1 LANSAKKAGYKIGV
15 IDAFLDEE
23 TVLLSSLAFKATY
36 THQFGFDIVELEKL
50 IKQKFLNS
58 IVVVGSGF
66 EINPEQINHISKY
79 APVLSNSTEIINTV
93 KHPKSLEK
101 LLNEEF
107 IRYPFTTF
115 QRNECGDNKTFLL
128 KEIGAMGGGHVQ
140 RKSRLSNIQ
149 PLVNKNF
156 YYQEFIKGNVFS
168 AVFLAN
174 GDRATLIGLN
184 QHLKSNQF
192 SDQPFLYEGAISIIS
207 KNQKDVDKVNAIINK
222 ITKKISLV
230 GLCGIDFIIDEYGVI
245 FVIDVNPRPP
255 STFELHESEQS
266 LFPAHLAC
274 FQGDLIH
281 YLSDNDKCSRGHV
294 IYYAKEDT
302 IIYEELNWPE
312 WVKDRP
318 SSRQTISVK
327 NPICSIF
334 AEGDSE
340 TQVENILYKRLEE
353 IELFVKS
360 I

>member
-1 LANSAKKAGYKIGV
+1 MANSAKKAGYKVGV

-115 QRNECGDNKTFLL
+115 QRNECSDNKTFLL

-149 PLVNKNF
+149 PLANKNF

-255 STFELHESEQS
+255 STFELHESKQS

-281 YLSDNDKCSRGHV
+281 YLSDNDKCSRGHA

>member
-1 LANSAKKAGYKIGV
+1 MANSAKKAGYKVGV

-23 TVLLSSLAFKATY
+23 TVSVSSLAFKVTY
-36 THQFGFDIVELEKL
+36 SYQFGFDIVELERL
-50 IKQKFLNS
+50 IKQKFLDS

-66 EINPEQINHISKY
+66 EINPGQIDYISKY
-79 APVLSNSTEIINTV
+79 ASVLSNNTETINTV
-93 KHPKSLEK
+93 KHPKFLEN

-156 YYQEFIKGNVFS
+156 YYQKFIEGNVFS

-174 GDRATLIGLN
+174 RDRATLIGLN

-192 SDQPFLYEGAISIIS
+192 SDQPFLYEGAISVVL
-207 KNQKDVDKVNAIINK
+207 KNQKDVNKVNAIINK

-230 GLCGIDFIIDEYGVI
+230 GLCGVDFIIDEYGVM

-255 STFELHESEQS
+255 STFELHESKQS
-266 LFPAHLAC
+266 LFAAHLAC

-281 YLSDNDKCSRGHV
+281 YLSDNNKYSRGHA

-302 IIYEELNWPE
+302 IINEELNWPE

-318 SSRQTISVK
+318 LRKQTIAAK

-360 I
+360 R

>member
-1 LANSAKKAGYKIGV
+1 MVNSAKKAGYKVGI

-23 TVLLSSLAFKATY
+23 TVLLSSLSFKATY
-36 THQFGFDIVELEKL
+36 THQLGFDIVELEKL
-50 IKQKFLNS
+50 IKQEFLNS

-66 EINPEQINHISKY
+66 EVNPEQINHISKY
-79 APVLSNSTEIINTV
+79 ASVLSNNTEAINTV

-101 LLNEEF
+101 ILNEEF
-107 IRYPFTTF
+107 ISYPFTTF
-115 QRNECGDNKTFLL
+115 QQNECDDNKAFLL

-140 RKSRLSNIQ
+140 RKSRLSNQ
-149 PLVNKNF
+149 SLANNNF
-156 YYQEFIKGNVFS
+156 YYQEFIKGNVLS

-174 GDRATLIGLN
+174 RDKATLIGLN

-192 SDQPFLYEGAISIIS
+192 SDQPFLYEGAISIIL
-207 KNQKDVDKVNAIINK
+207 KNQKDLDKVNMIINK

-230 GLCGIDFIIDEYGVI
+230 GLCGVDFIIDESGVI

-255 STFELHESEQS
+255 STFELHEYKQP

-274 FQGDLIH
+274 FEGDLIH
-281 YLSDNDKCSRGHV
+281 YLSDNDKYSRGHV

-302 IIYEELNWPE
+302 VIYEEINWPK

-318 SSRQTISVK
+318 SSGQKISAK
-327 NPICSIF
+327 DPICSIF
-334 AEGDSE
+334 AEGHSE

>member
-1 LANSAKKAGYKIGV
+1 MANSAKKAGYKVGV

-23 TVLLSSLAFKATY
+23 TVSVSSLAFKATY
-36 THQFGFDIVELEKL
+36 SYQFGFDIVELERL
-50 IKQKFLNS
+50 IKQKFLDS

-66 EINPEQINHISKY
+66 EINPGQIDYISKY
-79 APVLSNSTEIINTV
+79 ASVLSNSTETINTV
-93 KHPKSLEK
+93 KHPKSLEN

-140 RKSRLSNIQ
+140 RKSQLSNIQ

-156 YYQEFIKGNVFS
+156 YYQKFIEGNVFS

-174 GDRATLIGLN
+174 RDRATLIGLN

-192 SDQPFLYEGAISIIS
+192 SDQPFLYEGAISVVL
-207 KNQKDVDKVNAIINK
+207 KNQKDVNKVNAIINK

-230 GLCGIDFIIDEYGVI
+230 GLCGVDFIIDEYGVM

-255 STFELHESEQS
+255 STFELHESKQS
-266 LFPAHLAC
+266 LFAAHLAC

-281 YLSDNDKCSRGHV
+281 YLSDNNKYSRGHA

-302 IIYEELNWPE
+302 IINEELNWPE

-318 SSRQTISVK
+318 LRKQTIAAK

-360 I
+360 R

>member
-1 LANSAKKAGYKIGV
+1 MANSAKKAGYKVGV

-23 TVLLSSLAFKATY
+23 TVSVSSLAFKATY
-36 THQFGFDIVELEKL
+36 SYQFGFDIVELERL
-50 IKQKFLNS
+50 IKQKFLDS

-66 EINPEQINHISKY
+66 EINPGQIDYISKY
-79 APVLSNSTEIINTV
+79 ASVLSNSTETINTV
-93 KHPKSLEK
+93 KHPKSLEN

-140 RKSRLSNIQ
+140 RKSQLSNIQ

-156 YYQEFIKGNVFS
+156 YYQKFIEGNVFS

-174 GDRATLIGLN
+174 RDRASLIGLN

-192 SDQPFLYEGAISIIS
+192 SDQPFLYEGAISVVL
-207 KNQKDVDKVNAIINK
+207 KNQKDVNKVNAIINK

-230 GLCGIDFIIDEYGVI
+230 GLCGVDFIIDEYGVM

-255 STFELHESEQS
+255 STFELHESKQS
-266 LFPAHLAC
+266 LFAAHLAC

-281 YLSDNDKCSRGHV
+281 YFSDNNKYSRGHA

-302 IIYEELNWPE
+302 IINEELNWPE

-318 SSRQTISVK
+318 LRKQTIAAK

-360 I
+360 R

>member
-1 LANSAKKAGYKIGV
+1 MANSAKKAGYKVGV

-23 TVLLSSLAFKATY
+23 TVSVSSLAFKATY
-36 THQFGFDIVELEKL
+36 SYQFGFDIVELERL
-50 IKQKFLNS
+50 IKQKFLDS

-66 EINPEQINHISKY
+66 EINPGQIDYISKY
-79 APVLSNSTEIINTV
+79 ASVLSNSTETINTV
-93 KHPKSLEK
+93 KHPKSLEN

-140 RKSRLSNIQ
+140 RKSQLSNIQ

-156 YYQEFIKGNVFS
+156 YYQKFIEGNVFS

-174 GDRATLIGLN
+174 RDRASLIGLN

-192 SDQPFLYEGAISIIS
+192 SDQPFLYEGAISVVL
-207 KNQKDVDKVNAIINK
+207 KNQKDVNKVNAIINK

-230 GLCGIDFIIDEYGVI
+230 GLCGVDFIIDEYGVM

-255 STFELHESEQS
+255 STFELHESKQS
-266 LFPAHLAC
+266 LFAAHLAC

-281 YLSDNDKCSRGHV
+281 YLSDNNKYSRGHA

-302 IIYEELNWPE
+302 IINEELNWPE

-318 SSRQTISVK
+318 LRKQTIAAK

-360 I
+360 R

>member
-1 LANSAKKAGYKIGV
+1 LANSAKKAGYKVGV

-23 TVLLSSLAFKATY
+23 TVSVSSLAFKATY
-36 THQFGFDIVELEKL
+36 SYQFGFDIVELERL
-50 IKQKFLNS
+50 IKQKFLDS

-66 EINPEQINHISKY
+66 EINPGQIDYISKY
-79 APVLSNSTEIINTV
+79 ASVLSNSTETINTV
-93 KHPKSLEK
+93 KHPKSLEN

-140 RKSRLSNIQ
+140 RKSQLSNIQ

-156 YYQEFIKGNVFS
+156 YYQKFIEGNVFS

-174 GDRATLIGLN
+174 RDRASLIGLN

-192 SDQPFLYEGAISIIS
+192 SDQPFLYEGAISVVL
-207 KNQKDVDKVNAIINK
+207 KNQKDVNKVNAIINK

-230 GLCGIDFIIDEYGVI
+230 GLCGVDFIIDEYGVM

-255 STFELHESEQS
+255 STFELHESKQS
-266 LFPAHLAC
+266 LFAAHLAC

-281 YLSDNDKCSRGHV
+281 YFSDNNKYSRGHA

-302 IIYEELNWPE
+302 IINEELNWPE

-318 SSRQTISVK
+318 LRKQTIAAK

-360 I
+360 R